1 MSMSIGAVASGGAAG
16 LDLSMM
22 SANLASR
29 AKNQLDTNKDG
40 KVDQAEFVAGL
51 AAKGVSKSGA
61 LKPHRVAPPPGG
73 AGPAGGATSVQTYAA
88 ADTDKDGLVS
98 AKEEL
103 IYHYSHST
111 HRSFAS
117 AFSTTLGHNID
128 ATA

>member
-1 MSMSIGAVASGGAAG
+1 MSMSIGAVASGGAGG

-22 SANLASR
+22 TANLASR

-40 KVDQAEFVAGL
+40 KVDQAEFVASL
-51 AAKGVSKSGA
+51 VAKEVSKSGA
-61 LKPHRVAPPPGG
+61 LKPHRVGPPPGG

-98 AKEEL
+98 AQEEL
-103 IYHYSHST
+103 TYSYSHAV
-111 HRSFAS
+111 HRSSAS
-117 AFSTTLGHNID
+117 TSSTQLGHNID

>member
-1 MSMSIGAVASGGAAG
+1 MSMSIGAAVIGDAGGFDISRMTG
-16 LDLSMM
+16 
-22 SANLASR
+22 NLASR

-51 AAKGVSKSGA
+51 AAKGVSKGGA
-61 LKPHRVAPPPGG
+61 LKPHRVGPPPGG

-98 AKEEL
+98 AEEEL
-103 IYHYSHST
+103 TYSYSHVI
-111 HRSFAS
+111 HRSSAS
-117 AFSTTLGHNID
+117 APSTQLGHNID